1 LNDICLFHI
10 QAYFV
15 DLDLK
20 PLEKMAHYFKLD
32 QKIVNFYSKNG
43 EAGLVP
49 CDSPKGGG
57 IAASRVL
64 LRQKVARRG
73 GNKGSKKGMKEKDA
87 AESSTSCEEQE
98 RQMQIEEESLMR
110 KLEGWSKKGDPHT
123 MYVEKARMIAALRSK
138 FQLQHQFSIKVR
150 FLPETL

>member
-1 LNDICLFHI
+1 
-10 QAYFV
+10 
-15 DLDLK
+15 
-20 PLEKMAHYFKLD
+20 
-32 QKIVNFYSKNG
+32 
-43 EAGLVP
+43 
-49 CDSPKGGG
+49 
-57 IAASRVL
+57 
-64 LRQKVARRG
+64 VARRG